1 MTIFLKYILFYHL
14 ILLVLQIHILKFL
27 YISVSAVDAAGVNPI
42 RIKTLLANGLIK
54 FSISDN
60 SVFGN
65 GPRSVARNPPDCN

>member
-1 MTIFLKYILFYHL
+1 MR
-14 ILLVLQIHILKFL
+14 
-27 YISVSAVDAAGVNPI
+27 ISVSAVDVAGVNPI

-65 GPRSVARNPPDCN
+65 EPRSVARNPPDCN

>member
-42 RIKTLLANGLIK
+42 RIKTLLADGLTK

-60 SVFGN
+60 SVFGK
-65 GPRSVARNPPDCN
+65 GPGKVARNPPDFY